1 MIHTQTLSPFF
12 FCAPQSNPLMS
23 ASLSSPGPP
32 PSSCST
38 ELVQL
43 PAPNALTPLN
53 FFPSENYQCPT
64 NKNDPA
70 FSTFMSR
77 ISTSPFSPAVRPSP
91 LAALPG
97 QKLTASGYP
106 AAPQIIAVRD
116 SQWLKLRV
124 CQAFA
129 RSSSASATTTSQ
141 EGAGDAGDVGGTG
154 TDHCPFGAD
163 SCPLAH
169 PPPNVRV
176 DQDHVTVCFDFM
188 KRSDCRHTNCKYY
201 HPPPHQIEAILKRG
215 DVNKKNTS
223 ATTQSVRL
231 QTPLVGQTPGLCWS
245 PAGLAPTLLPAGGL
259 VSNPAAAAAAAACL
273 GSPGSPTVNM
283 AMLAAMRGQQNA
295 AFLGLNGQQPPGIYT
310 PPTMSPSAAQ
320 VAQLTGAATAGDPT
334 GVLTTFNG
342 FYQVPSS
349 SATGQIMSGDLLCL
363 SPGAVSSPLAGVS
376 ASNQPNPALY
386 MAALMAAAAA
396 RQQQTTPTGTSTFS
410 DNLAVSIASMSAD
423 RAAHAAASAVNQV
436 NSPGGGGGQVAG
448 RKREAISGDAAASGD
463 GYGVWP
469 PPKRANTMPNG
480 ISDGRSSVKTNGGE
494 ATDATASEAG
504 ATTSLGET
512 GSIPAGGT
520 YTVANSTSGAFVGG
534 GVNYAGIYN
543 MATSAAPGP
552 MSPSSL
558 AAYTSTTDPTNSL
571 ANALAFNSIL
581 QQQQQAQQQ
590 HLAAAA
596 AGGVGALNHLG
607 GGVPPTA
614 AGATNALTLAQQ
626 LQQQQVCM
634 ALLRLQQQNQLA
646 AMAAAGAGGAYQTA
660 ALTQSHPLFSNFA
673 YSAGLSDPLS
683 LQSSAPGLSANAY
696 ALQNQPILTNVAYIN
711 DEGQVCC
718 QVTFARNTIFLW
730 LKKPTSLDEFLI
742 T

>member
-1 MIHTQTLSPFF
+1 MW
-12 FCAPQSNPLMS
+12 
-23 ASLSSPGPP
+23 SLR
-32 PSSCST
+32 
-38 ELVQL
+38 
-43 PAPNALTPLN
+43 PAHSL
-53 FFPSENYQCPT
+53 FFPPRCSLL
-64 NKNDPA
+64 
-70 FSTFMSR
+70 STHLLR
-77 ISTSPFSPAVRPSP
+77 
-91 LAALPG
+91 
-97 QKLTASGYP
+97 SGI
-106 AAPQIIAVRD
+106 Q
-116 SQWLKLRV
+116 
-124 CQAFA
+124 
-129 RSSSASATTTSQ
+129 
-141 EGAGDAGDVGGTG
+141 
-154 TDHCPFGAD
+154 
-163 SCPLAH
+163 
-169 PPPNVRV
+169 
-176 DQDHVTVCFDFM
+176 
-188 KRSDCRHTNCKYY
+188 
-201 HPPPHQIEAILKRG
+201 
-215 DVNKKNTS
+215 
-223 ATTQSVRL
+223 
-231 QTPLVGQTPGLCWS
+231 
-245 PAGLAPTLLPAGGL
+245 
-259 VSNPAAAAAAAACL
+259 
-273 GSPGSPTVNM
+273 
-283 AMLAAMRGQQNA
+283 
-295 AFLGLNGQQPPGIYT
+295 
-310 PPTMSPSAAQ
+310 
-320 VAQLTGAATAGDPT
+320 
-334 GVLTTFNG
+334 
-342 FYQVPSS
+342 
-349 SATGQIMSGDLLCL
+349 LLCL

-711 DEGQVCC
+711 DEGQLLESLPVCRDFKAGKC
-718 QVTFARNTIFLW
+718 HRNADCRYVHLIDVNQGRVTVCRDAAKGRCTRVPCKYYHIPLFAISASR
-730 LKKPTSLDEFLI
+730 SLALNSALAAAAAAGGVNSAGV
-742 T
+742 TGSTNL